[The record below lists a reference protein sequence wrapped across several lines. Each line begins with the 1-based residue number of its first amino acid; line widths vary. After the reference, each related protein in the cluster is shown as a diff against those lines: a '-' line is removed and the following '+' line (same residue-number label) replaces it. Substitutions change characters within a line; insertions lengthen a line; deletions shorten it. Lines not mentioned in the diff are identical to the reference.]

1 MKAVNG
7 IVVASLVALL
17 FAVAGCTTPVTVL
30 KNNKTGDVVT
40 CGGETSGSLAGGAI
54 GYNMQ
59 KSKADK
65 CVGVH
70 KAKGYHV
77 VK

>member
-1 MKAVNG
+1 MKAINC
-7 IVVASLVALL
+7 IAVASLVALL
-17 FAVAGCTTPVTVL
+17 LAGCTTPVTVL
-30 KNNKTGDVVT
+30 KNNRTGDIVT

>member
-1 MKAVNG
+1 MKAINC
-7 IVVASLVALL
+7 IAVASLVALL
-17 FAVAGCTTPVTVL
+17 LAGCTTPVTVL
-30 KNNKTGDVVT
+30 ENNRTGDVVT

>member
-1 MKAVNG
+1 MKAINC
-7 IVVASLVALL
+7 IAVASLVALL
-17 FAVAGCTTPVTVL
+17 LAGCTTPVTVL
-30 KNNKTGDVVT
+30 KNNRTGDVVT

>member
-1 MKAVNG
+1 MKAINC
-7 IVVASLVALL
+7 IAVASLIALL
-17 FAVAGCTTPVTVL
+17 LAGCTTPVTVL
-30 KNNKTGDVVT
+30 KNNRTGDVVT

>member
-1 MKAVNG
+1 MKAINC
-7 IVVASLVALL
+7 IAVASLVALL
-17 FAVAGCTTPVTVL
+17 LSGCTTPVTVL
-30 KNNKTGDVVT
+30 KNNRTGDIVT